1 MKLGALNR
9 IRSCLSVE
17 SRKTIVQSTILAV
30 LDYGDFYKHTAP
42 SILKALDKVYYSNYS
57 AVCFATGD
65 AFKTHHCELNEIVFS
80 L

>member
-30 LDYGDFYKHTAP
+30 LDYGDFYMHTAP
-42 SILKALDKVYYSNYS
+42 SILKALDKVYYSN
-57 AVCFATGD
+57 
-65 AFKTHHCELNEIVFS
+65 
-80 L
+80 